1 MHGAGLDELGLMPSM
16 LRALMCSTS
25 APGKLFSMPN
35 RTPIF
40 FIFPLLCE

>member
-1 MHGAGLDELGLMPSM
+1 M
-16 LRALMCSTS
+16 RSTN

-40 FIFPLLCE
+40 FMPAVLRATSLR

>member
-1 MHGAGLDELGLMPSM
+1 
-16 LRALMCSTS
+16 MCSTS

-40 FIFPLLCE
+40 FMREPPDCAR